1 MRLKFPFTLYKM
13 LQTHNIAWRKLRP
26 LFLNIVKRGKG
37 RQTQNCPNSSCSH
50 NFCHWLSE
58 KSAKFEVRYFKV
70 SHFESNW
77 RHAFTHYVTTI
88 QVLINFGRQT
98 SSLITWASEAK
109 FFRSKFCNFFSLIE
123 IWGRLTHF
131 SVINLLSIYDYIL
144 DKRVNRWNF

>member
-1 MRLKFPFTLYKM
+1 MCLKFPLSPYTM
-13 LQTHNIAWRKLRP
+13 LRIDNIAWRKFCSL
-26 LFLNIVKRGKG
+26 LLNIVKRGKG
-37 RQTQNCPNSSCSH
+37 RETQNCPNSSFSY

-131 SVINLLSIYDYIL
+131 SVTNLLSIYDYIL
-144 DKRVNRWNF
+144 DKWINRWNF